1 MYKVNKRIPS
11 CLEEVKKNVTQVLND
26 LNKLIDNEELLF
38 NIRLILNE
46 LVINGVEHGNCFDK
60 TKYIDFSIYMDE
72 KEIIIKVKDQGGGIK
87 YSKSSY
93 NPQCLKNCGRGL
105 YIVKSLSK
113 ELMIEDNEVIA
124 KLSV

>member
-1 MYKVNKRIPS
+1 MYKVDKRIPS
-11 CLEEVKKNVTQVLND
+11 CLEEVKKNIKQVLKD
-26 LNKLIDNEELLF
+26 LDEIIDDDELLF

-60 TKYIDFSIYMDE
+60 TKYIDFSICLNE
-72 KEIIIKVKDQGGGIK
+72 NEIIIKVKDQGGGIK

-105 YIVKSLSK
+105 FIVKALSK